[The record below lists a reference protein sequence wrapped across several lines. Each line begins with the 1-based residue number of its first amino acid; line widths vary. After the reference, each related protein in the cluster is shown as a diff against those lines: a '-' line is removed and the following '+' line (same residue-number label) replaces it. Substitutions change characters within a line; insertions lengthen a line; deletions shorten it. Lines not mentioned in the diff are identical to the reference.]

1 MHGSLMKWLSLLIL
15 ALGLA
20 SCTHT
25 ALAPITTPA
34 GVPIAIRVPD
44 VPPGGQARPSQVL
57 AIDEKLLEGVTRE
70 TLIWK
75 YFPELEGRGSA
86 DATLVGV
93 VGEVRTKRGR
103 QIHIYL
109 PLVAMEADA
118 PAARV
123 DEAATKMGR
132 DLYQR
137 AKKTCEI
144 YPLSEISD
152 APAP

>member
-1 MHGSLMKWLSLLIL
+1 MKWLLLLTL
-15 ALGLA
+15 ALGLV

-25 ALAPITTPA
+25 ALAPITSPA

-44 VPPGGQARPSQVL
+44 VPIGGEARPSQVL
-57 AIDEKLLEGVTRE
+57 AIDEKLLDGVTRE

-86 DATLVGV
+86 GATLVGV
-93 VGEVRTKRGR
+93 VGEVKIKSGKTV
-103 QIHIYL
+103 HIYL
-109 PLVAMEADA
+109 PLVAMQADTT
-118 PAARV
+118 AARV
-123 DEAATKMGR
+123 DEAATQMGR

-144 YPLSEISD
+144 YPITEISD
-152 APAP
+152 APAR

>member
-1 MHGSLMKWLSLLIL
+1 MKWLALLLL

-20 SCTHT
+20 SCSHV
-25 ALAPITTPA
+25 ALAPITNPA

-44 VPPGGQARPSQVL
+44 VPVGGQARPSQVL

-86 DATLVGV
+86 DVTLVGV
-93 VGEVRTKRGR
+93 VGEVRTKAGKP
-103 QIHIYL
+103 IHIYL
-109 PLVAMEADA
+109 PLVAMQADA
-118 PAARV
+118 PASRV
-123 DEAATKMGR
+123 EEAATKMGR

-137 AKKTCEI
+137 ARKTCEI
-144 YPLSEISD
+144 HPVSEIAN
-152 APAP
+152 APSR

>member
-1 MHGSLMKWLSLLIL
+1 MKWLLLLIL

-20 SCTHT
+20 SCGHT

-44 VPPGGQARPSQVL
+44 VPVGGEARPSQVL
-57 AIDEKLLEGVTRE
+57 AIDEKLLEGVTSE

-75 YFPELEGRGSA
+75 YFPELEGRGTASVA
-86 DATLVGV
+86 LVGV
-93 VGEVRTKRGR
+93 VGEVRTKAGKR
-103 QIHIYL
+103 IHIYL

-118 PAARV
+118 SPARV
-123 DEAATKMGR
+123 DEAAAAMGR

-152 APAP
+152 QPAQ

>member
-1 MHGSLMKWLSLLIL
+1 MKWLLLLML

-25 ALAPITTPA
+25 ALAPITTPG

-44 VPPGGQARPSQVL
+44 VPVGGEARPSQVM
-57 AIDEKLLEGVTRE
+57 AIDEKLLEGMTRE

-75 YFPELEGRGSA
+75 YFPELEGRGSV
-86 DATLVGV
+86 DAALVGV
-93 VGEVRTKRGR
+93 VGEVETKRGKR
-103 QIHIYL
+103 IHIYL
-109 PLVAMEADA
+109 PLVAMRADA
-118 PAARV
+118 PASRV
-123 DEAATKMGR
+123 DEAATRMGR

-144 YPLSEISD
+144 YPLSEISN
-152 APAP
+152 APSR

>member
-1 MHGSLMKWLSLLIL
+1 MKWLLLLIL

-25 ALAPITTPA
+25 ALAPIASPA

-44 VPPGGQARPSQVL
+44 VPVGGKARPSQLL
-57 AIDEKLLEGVTRE
+57 AIDEELLKGMTRE

-75 YFPELEGRGSA
+75 YFPELEGRGAA
-86 DATLVGV
+86 DVSLVGV
-93 VGEVRTKRGR
+93 FGEVTTKRGK
-103 QIHIYL
+103 QIQIYV
-109 PLVAMEADA
+109 PLLMMEADA

-123 DEAATKMGR
+123 DEAATRMGR

-137 AKKTCEI
+137 AKKTYEI
-144 YPLSEISD
+144 YPVTDIAN
-152 APAP
+152 APEQ

>member
-1 MHGSLMKWLSLLIL
+1 MKWLLLLTL

-44 VPPGGQARPSQVL
+44 VPVGGKARPSQVL
-57 AIDEKLLEGVTRE
+57 AIDEKLLEGVTPE

-86 DATLVGV
+86 DAGLVGV
-93 VGEVRTKRGR
+93 VGEVKTKGGKR
-103 QIHIYL
+103 IHIYL
-109 PLVAMEADA
+109 PLVAMQADA

-152 APAP
+152 APAQ

>member
-1 MHGSLMKWLSLLIL
+1 MKWLLLMMMML
-15 ALGLA
+15 AFGLV

-44 VPPGGQARPSQVL
+44 VPLGGQARPSQVL
-57 AIDEKLLEGVTRE
+57 AIDEKLLDGVTPE

-86 DATLVGV
+86 AAGLVGV
-93 VGEVRTKRGR
+93 VGEVKTKGGK

-109 PLVAMEADA
+109 PLVAMQADA

-137 AKKTCEI
+137 ARKTCEI

-152 APAP
+152 APSR

>member
-1 MHGSLMKWLSLLIL
+1 MKWLLLL
-15 ALGLA
+15 TLVFGLA

-44 VPPGGQARPSQVL
+44 VPLGGKARPSQVL
-57 AIDEKLLEGVTRE
+57 AIDEKLLEGVTSE
-70 TLIWK
+70 TLVWK

-86 DATLVGV
+86 EAGLVGV
-93 VGEVRTKRGR
+93 LGEVKIKGGKRV
-103 QIHIYL
+103 HIYL
-109 PLVAMEADA
+109 PLVAMQADA
-118 PAARV
+118 PASRV

-144 YPLSEISD
+144 YPVSEIAD
-152 APAP
+152 APAQ

>member
-1 MHGSLMKWLSLLIL
+1 MKWLLLL
-15 ALGLA
+15 TLVLGLG

-25 ALAPITTPA
+25 ALAPITNPA
-34 GVPIAIRVPD
+34 GVPVAIRVPD
-44 VPPGGQARPSQVL
+44 VPLGGQARPSQVM

-70 TLIWK
+70 TLVWK

-93 VGEVRTKRGR
+93 VGEVKTKSGKR
-103 QIHIYL
+103 IHIYL
-109 PLVAMEADA
+109 PIVAMQADA

-123 DEAATKMGR
+123 DEAAMKMGR

-137 AKKTCEI
+137 AKKTCEV
-144 YPLSEISD
+144 YPVSEIAD
-152 APAP
+152 APSP

>member
-1 MHGSLMKWLSLLIL
+1 MKWLLLLML
-15 ALGLA
+15 AFGLA

-25 ALAPITTPA
+25 ALAPITNPA

-44 VPPGGQARPSQVL
+44 VPLGGKARPSQVL
-57 AIDEKLLEGVTRE
+57 AIDEKLLDGVTPE

-86 DATLVGV
+86 AAALVGV
-93 VGEVRTKRGR
+93 VGEVRIKGGKT
-103 QIHIYL
+103 IHIYL
-109 PLVAMEADA
+109 PLVAMQADA

-144 YPLSEISD
+144 YPVSEISD
-152 APAP
+152 APTR

>member
-1 MHGSLMKWLSLLIL
+1 MKWLLLL
-15 ALGLA
+15 TLVFGLGLA

-25 ALAPITTPA
+25 ALAPITNPA

-44 VPPGGQARPSQVL
+44 VPIGGKARPSQLL
-57 AIDEKLLEGVTRE
+57 AIDEKLLEGVTPE

-86 DATLVGV
+86 AAALVGV
-93 VGEVRTKRGR
+93 VGEVKIKGGKRV
-103 QIHIYL
+103 HVYV
-109 PLVAMEADA
+109 PLVAMQADA

-137 AKKTCEI
+137 AKKTCEV
-144 YPLSEISD
+144 YPVSEISD
-152 APAP
+152 TPAR

>member
-1 MHGSLMKWLSLLIL
+1 MKWLLLLIL
-15 ALGLA
+15 VLGLPT
-20 SCTHT
+20 CTHT

-44 VPPGGQARPSQVL
+44 VPVGGKARPSQLL
-57 AIDEKLLEGVTRE
+57 AIDEKLLEGVTPE
-70 TLIWK
+70 TLVWK

-86 DATLVGV
+86 AAGLVGV
-93 VGEVRTKRGR
+93 VGEVRIKGGKRV
-103 QIHIYL
+103 HIYV
-109 PLVAMEADA
+109 PLVAMQADA

-137 AKKTCEI
+137 AKKTCEV
-144 YPLSEISD
+144 YPVSEIAD
-152 APAP
+152 APAR